1 MTRLVIKSIK
11 LKHKEVYFYSPEAL
25 SLGGYNASLEVLA
38 NLKLHNTHKH
48 NNINT
53 ERDSN
58 VRKHTKFKN
67 YKTHE
72 HKTERF

>member
-53 ERDSN
+53 ERD
-58 VRKHTKFKN
+58 
-67 YKTHE
+67 
-72 HKTERF
+72 

>member
-1 MTRLVIKSIK
+1 MELHPWTTKVNSEGKKQNHMTRLVIKSIK

-53 ERDSN
+53 ERD
-58 VRKHTKFKN
+58 
-67 YKTHE
+67 
-72 HKTERF
+72 